1 MCAMRDILEG
11 MSANAAQ
18 RLNTKVRIPVI
29 QKRQGSI
36 SMGMNKGPF
45 AFSCLDPIC
54 APAQMPSII
63 APVVCRAWAQ

>member
-18 RLNTKVRIPVI
+18 RVNTKVRIPVI

-45 AFSCLDPIC
+45 A
-54 APAQMPSII
+54 
-63 APVVCRAWAQ
+63 